1 MESRSAGA
9 ALLKRVFAGLLLAV
23 LFGLSAFVV
32 IYVSLRGRTV
42 RVPDVV
48 NLKESAAQDELEGS
62 GLIMQVSGR
71 APHQTI
77 PAGAV
82 TDQSPAA
89 GGTVKTGQLVRVTLS
104 LGVPAAESGQA
115 ERAP

>member
-1 MESRSAGA
+1 MESRLAGVP
-9 ALLKRVFAGLLLAV
+9 LLKRLFAGLLLTV

-42 RVPDVV
+42 RVPNVV

-71 APHQTI
+71 APHLTI

-82 TDQSPAA
+82 TDQSPVA
-89 GGTVKTGQLVRVTLS
+89 GSTVKTGQLVRVTLS
-104 LGVPAAESGQA
+104 LGLASAEPDRF
-115 ERAP
+115 ERTP